1 MAGLALRRGII
12 LPATFVVM
20 KARFGH
26 LLFMPSRHERLNLNI
41 FLEKLVVHG
50 SADIDLALF
59 NANQN
64 EAASANIF

>member
-1 MAGLALRRGII
+1 
-12 LPATFVVM
+12 M